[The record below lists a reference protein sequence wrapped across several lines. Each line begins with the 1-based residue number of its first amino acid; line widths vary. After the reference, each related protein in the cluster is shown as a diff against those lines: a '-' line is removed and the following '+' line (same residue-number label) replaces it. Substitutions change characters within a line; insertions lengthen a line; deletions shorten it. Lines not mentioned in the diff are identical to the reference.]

1 MSENEPKQLVVL
13 GEDMS
18 QITLTE
24 ADRNRALNAAA
35 WIFASP
41 HEWQWSHEDQVAM
54 ARFVTWAAQKI
65 NIIAFVANAENI
77 TRKAAKEGA

>member
-1 MSENEPKQLVVL
+1 MSETEPKQLVVL
-13 GEDMS
+13 GEDMT

-35 WIFASP
+35 WIFAS
-41 HEWQWSHEDQVAM
+41 E
-54 ARFVTWAAQKI
+54 
-65 NIIAFVANAENI
+65 ANAENI